1 MLVHRHLCLGKDC
14 CCFLAGGACRTRW
27 LFGQHVWAFRGAE
40 RWQTGQPGA
49 HASTVARGTC
59 RSEPRSCGHHPL
71 ASQAVL
77 LLAPAAQLRLHILG
91 PSTQRAPGAGLGSNI
106 VPGRPPDPHRPKR
119 RRHRGGGDHRH
130 RMVDDPTSSP
140 CAGGSEIAMWACP
153 GTPPGH
159 LAAPK
164 PKARLS
170 MSARKR
176 IAAGCGDDDDHDDDA
191 FYPSPKRLLPASA
204 SPPMTMPKAGPV

>member
-1 MLVHRHLCLGKDC
+1 
-14 CCFLAGGACRTRW
+14 
-27 LFGQHVWAFRGAE
+27 
-40 RWQTGQPGA
+40 
-49 HASTVARGTC
+49 
-59 RSEPRSCGHHPL
+59 
-71 ASQAVL
+71 
-77 LLAPAAQLRLHILG
+77 
-91 PSTQRAPGAGLGSNI
+91 
-106 VPGRPPDPHRPKR
+106 
-119 RRHRGGGDHRH
+119 
-130 RMVDDPTSSP
+130 
-140 CAGGSEIAMWACP
+140 MWACP